1 MTIEPHDLA
10 HEFPEYRDAMQSL
23 KSSDA
28 QFAKMFDEYHALD
41 LEIHLIE
48 QGVETVSDVYAEVL
62 KKKRMVLKDAL
73 YHMLQTA

>member
-10 HEFPEYRDAMQSL
+10 HEFPEYRDAIENL
-23 KSSDA
+23 KSSDHH
-28 QFAKMFDEYHALD
+28 FVKMFDEYHALD
-41 LEIHLIE
+41 REVHLIE
-48 QGVETVSDVYAEVL
+48 QGVEAVSDVYAEVL